1 MASSISYCG
10 YVARV
15 EYDLRD
21 NMFIGRVDLRDGAV
35 ISFYCET
42 IRDLNVAFIAAI
54 DDYLVGCSER
64 GISPE
69 QSASGVL
76 MRLFGQE
83 KNPSALNSI
92 ALGRIYARTGTRRT
106 LRYGDT
112 RILCVNFVTSPA
124 NHCFG
129 ATRRQ
134 ATA

>member
-35 ISFYCET
+35 ISFYGET

-64 GISPE
+64 GT
-69 QSASGVL
+69 A
-76 MRLFGQE
+76 RN
-83 KNPSALNSI
+83 NP
-92 ALGRIYARTGTRRT
+92 
-106 LRYGDT
+106 
-112 RILCVNFVTSPA
+112 
-124 NHCFG
+124 H
-129 ATRRQ
+129 Q
-134 ATA
+134 AYSCGFLDRKKIPRP